1 VLPSLSNIVIALAN
15 GKLQSQVASCA
26 RVRGGS
32 RQGEGNGKGKA
43 RGRGRQRGRGKGS
56 SLSQSGR
63 GKGSSLS
70 NVTFLYLV

>member
-15 GKLQSQVASCA
+15 GKLQSQVVSCA

-43 RGRGRQRGRGKGS
+43 MGRGRQGEGEGKGE
-56 SLSQSGR
+56 GER
-63 GKGSSLS
+63 E
-70 NVTFLYLV
+70 VV